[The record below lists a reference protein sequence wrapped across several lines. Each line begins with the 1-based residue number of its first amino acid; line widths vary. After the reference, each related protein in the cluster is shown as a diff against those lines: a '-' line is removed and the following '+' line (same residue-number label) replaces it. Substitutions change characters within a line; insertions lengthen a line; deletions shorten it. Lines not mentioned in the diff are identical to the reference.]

1 MRHEQPPSDI
11 IRETRR
17 IAVGTALC
25 LGCMFAVSALIGRL
39 TPAFVL
45 GGLVGSAYAVLNFYL
60 LGRGVQRALDSGDE
74 QMARSSLRA
83 SYSMRMV
90 GMLIVAV
97 LAFVLPFVEGIAC
110 LIALVFPRITIFV
123 LQLTGKDKT

>member
-1 MRHEQPPSDI
+1 
-11 IRETRR
+11 
-17 IAVGTALC
+17 
-25 LGCMFAVSALIGRL
+25 
-39 TPAFVL
+39 
-45 GGLVGSAYAVLNFYL
+45 
-60 LGRGVQRALDSGDE
+60 
-74 QMARSSLRA
+74 MARSSLRA

-123 LQLTGKDKT
+123 LQLTGKVKT